1 MGKFDMG
8 VPPPP
13 EKGARLLAHG
23 LCGNRG
29 AEILSTNNG
38 MDVHFDG
45 QKSPFCRRVAAK
57 ELKEEAMVFK
67 SETLALLSGLSGD
80 GEEEPVWPDSVRN
93 RWRLQ
98 RYGADT
104 LSRASSVSWE
114 QWEG

>member
-45 QKSPFCRRVAAK
+45 QKKPMLQARSCKGAERR
-57 ELKEEAMVFK
+57 
-67 SETLALLSGLSGD
+67 
-80 GEEEPVWPDSVRN
+80 GEDV
-93 RWRLQ
+93 
-98 RYGADT
+98 
-104 LSRASSVSWE
+104 
-114 QWEG
+114 